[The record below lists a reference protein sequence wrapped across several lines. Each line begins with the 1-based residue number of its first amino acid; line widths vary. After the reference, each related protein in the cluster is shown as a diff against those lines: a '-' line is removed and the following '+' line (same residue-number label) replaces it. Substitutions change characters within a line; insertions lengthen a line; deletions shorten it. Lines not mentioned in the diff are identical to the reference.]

1 MALIYH
7 ITHMDNLAAIVQSG
21 GLYATNTSP
30 QSSVSVAY
38 GHIQERRAKKA
49 VPFGGVLHDY
59 VPFYFCPRSPMLY
72 AIHSQ
77 TAQMLYK
84 GGQQPMLHL
93 VSNTES
99 TVARGL
105 PCVFSD
111 RHAVLDYAE
120 FFDDMS
126 LLPTQL
132 DWTAIR
138 ATFWFNSGTH
148 PERKERKQAEFLVR
162 HFLPFDLI
170 QSIGVYDSSHQ
181 EQAQTILAQLGL
193 AAPPIQLQRNWYY

>member
-7 ITHMDNLAAIVQSG
+7 ITHIDNLAAIVQSG
-21 GLYATNTSP
+21 GLYATNAHP
-30 QSSVSVAY
+30 SSSIKVAY
-38 GHIQERRAKKA
+38 EHIQERRANKP

-72 AIHSQ
+72 AIHNP
-77 TAQMLYK
+77 TAQMRYK

-93 VSNTES
+93 VSDTQNAE
-99 TVARGL
+99 ARAL
-105 PCVFSD
+105 TCVFSD
-111 RHAVLDYAE
+111 RHAVLEYAE
-120 FFDDMS
+120 FFDDLS

-132 DWTAIR
+132 DWTAIK
-138 ATFWFNSGTH
+138 ATSWFNSTTQ

-181 EQAQTILAQLGL
+181 KEAQTILTNLGAAQ
-193 AAPPIQLQRNWYY
+193 ATRVQRNWYY